1 MRGVY
6 NSLIELLDSWV
17 LRIFQNIV
25 RKPLLEINVTC
36 SFHIS
41 RKQLSDPEDASDQ
54 VEGPLCLAIILG
66 FQIVGVLSVD
76 KLHLLYKSIELAH
89 HDVLAD
95 HEEPIHETQALLLN
109 ILVAVLESIY
119 HSVDNIRLVEGELLC
134 HVLEEH
140 ESCLSDWSSMI
151 LIVLEW
157 SKIDLNNKL
166 WLDWS
171 LLKSDSNQSIH
182 IIT

>member
-41 RKQLSDPEDASDQ
+41 RKQLSDPEDTSDQ

-66 FQIVGVLSVD
+66 FQVVRILQINM
-76 KLHLLYKSIELAH
+76 LHLFDKF
-89 HDVLAD
+89 V
-95 HEEPIHETQALLLN
+95 
-109 ILVAVLESIY
+109 
-119 HSVDNIRLVEGELLC
+119 
-134 HVLEEH
+134 
-140 ESCLSDWSSMI
+140 
-151 LIVLEW
+151 
-157 SKIDLNNKL
+157 KF
-166 WLDWS
+166 
-171 LLKSDSNQSIH
+171 
-182 IIT
+182 